1 MAGIY
6 IHVPF
11 CKTRCIYCDFY
22 SSTHEE
28 RKQEYVWA
36 LSDELTTRSGYL
48 PDKEIGTI
56 YLGGGTPSQLSPREL
71 ERLFDVIYRNYQVSS
86 EAEITLEA
94 NPDDLS
100 PSYLQTLNYLPV
112 NRLSIGIQTFDD
124 TLLRKLRRRHSAAQ
138 AIEALHRCR
147 EYGFGNISI
156 DLMYGL
162 PGQDLTTWQQDMR
175 QALLLRPEHLSAYHL
190 TYEEGTP
197 LHRMLEEGTV
207 REEQE
212 EISLQY
218 FSRLMEQTEAA
229 GYEHYEISN
238 FALPGYHSRHNSSYW
253 EEVPYLG
260 CGPSAHSFNGESRE
274 WNVSSLTE
282 YIQGWKTGRRLFE
295 TEPRSLATSYN
306 EYILT
311 RLRTRKGI
319 PTDAIGQRYG
329 KEYDRYF
336 RDQIQPY
343 LQKECVELAQDHIRL
358 TRRGMFISDAI
369 MRDLLYIE
377 EEE

>member
-1 MAGIY
+1 MSGIY

-28 RKQEYVWA
+28 KKEEYVAA

-48 PDKEIGTI
+48 PGKEIGTI
-56 YLGGGTPSQLSPREL
+56 YLGGGTPSQLSAREL
-71 ERLFDVIYRNYQVSS
+71 ERILDVIYRNYQVSGD
-86 EAEITLEA
+86 AEITLEA

-100 PSYLQTLNYLPV
+100 PSYLQALRGLPV

-124 TLLRKLRRRHSAAQ
+124 TLLRKLHRRHSATQ
-138 AIEALHRCR
+138 AIEALYNCR

-162 PGQDLTTWQQDMR
+162 PGQDLTIWQQDLR
-175 QALLLRPEHLSAYHL
+175 QALLLRPEHLSAYYL

-197 LHRMLEEGTV
+197 LYRMLEKGKV

-260 CGPSAHSFNGESRE
+260 CGPSAHSFNGRSRE
-274 WNVSSLTE
+274 WNVSSLTD
-282 YIQGWKTGRRLFE
+282 YIKGWKTGKRLFE

-311 RLRTRKGI
+311 RLRTRAGI
-319 PTDAIGQRYG
+319 PTDAIRQRYG
-329 KEYDRYF
+329 EGYERYF

-343 LQKECVELAQDHIRL
+343 IQQEAVVLSQGHIRL
-358 TRRGMFISDAI
+358 TRRGIFISDTI
-369 MRDLLYIE
+369 MRDLLYIDE
-377 EEE
+377 E